1 MNDITHLV
9 GAAVI
14 SGFLALNVLAMYLYM
29 RRHVS
34 LDPRSSM
41 NHAVAERFDSVE
53 ELREFHE
60 QEHSSVGARANA
72 ALSRYQR
79 AMARELEAMDP
90 NTARNYPQPTRRFE
104 QLV

>member
-9 GAAVI
+9 GAVVI
-14 SGFLALNVLAMYLYM
+14 SGFLALNVLAMYLYL

-34 LDPRSSM
+34 LDPRSPM

-60 QEHSSVGARANA
+60 QEHGSVGARANA

-79 AMARELEAMDP
+79 AMAHQIGAMDP
-90 NTARNYPQPTRRFE
+90 TTARNYPQPTGRFE